1 MAAKI
6 LKAKEKSR
14 IHYRINGVRQL
25 TGGRRNEIELPPH
38 LEKVMR
44 NTEDGSGK
52 EFQSKEDL
60 DISVK
65 GSYMKDL
72 SENGKR
78 AVVEFAA
85 SSYAVLENEQICR
98 IIIER
103 YGKLDQ
109 DVTFRVETID
119 GTAEAG
125 EDYNKIDE
133 VLTMVA
139 NQRFL
144 PLDVTIID
152 DNQWEPDET
161 FFVKLSLYGEQPNV
175 RLGHKGICMV
185 TIIDD
190 DGKSFKIV

>member
-1 MAAKI
+1 M
-6 LKAKEKSR
+6 
-14 IHYRINGVRQL
+14 
-25 TGGRRNEIELPPH
+25 
-38 LEKVMR
+38 
-44 NTEDGSGK
+44 
-52 EFQSKEDL
+52 
-60 DISVK
+60 
-65 GSYMKDL
+65 
-72 SENGKR
+72 
-78 AVVEFAA
+78 
-85 SSYAVLENEQICR
+85 CR

-109 DVTFRVETID
+109 DVTFRIETID

-133 VLTMVA
+133 VVTMVK

-161 FFVKLSLYGEQPNV
+161 FFVKLSLYGDQPDV
-175 RLGHKGICMV
+175 KIGHKAICMV

-190 DGKSFKIV
+190 DGMFMGSELNSEGSC